1 MVGFFSGVF
10 RVVLLTPHGRLLDCR
25 AGSVVLPGHD
35 GQLGILRN
43 HAPML
48 IKLGVGLMRVEGITG
63 RSNAYFVV
71 DGGFVR
77 VSENNVTILAY
88 DVTTFEGMDKE
99 TANEMF
105 SRARSV
111 VHGGGYI
118 RQIDEMDVKK
128 ASLIVKMGQM
138 ALIDAEA

>member
-48 IKLGVGLMRVEGITG
+48 VKLGVGLMRIEGIAG
-63 RSNAYFVV
+63 RSDACFVV

-77 VSENNVTILAY
+77 VSENNVTVLAY
-88 DVTTFEGMDKE
+88 DVITFEGMDKE
-99 TANEMF
+99 MAEEMF

-111 VHGGGYI
+111 VHGGDYI
-118 RQIDEMDVKK
+118 RQIDDLDVKK

-138 ALIDAEA
+138 VLIDAEA